1 MPHEAAIASRSARE
15 TSVEKLAQFFPE
27 AIAVRIPVRVTG
39 LGAHRSAS
47 AGKAMEESTVIEFGT
62 AREVLFA
69 SELPL
74 EFDDCLRLVNVDG
87 SLEIEASVVAVQYH
101 NGHTA
106 VAARFTRP
114 ISNWIIQR

>member
-1 MPHEAAIASRSARE
+1 VPHEAAIASRSARE
-15 TSVEKLAQFFPE
+15 TSVEKLAQFFPD

-39 LGAHRSAS
+39 LGARGSAA
-47 AGKAMEESTVIEFGT
+47 AGKALEESTVIEWGT

-74 EFDDCLRLVNVDG
+74 EFDDQVRLENSDG
-87 SLEIEASVVAVQYH
+87 TLKIVARVVAVQYH
-101 NGHTA
+101 NGRTA
-106 VAARFTRP
+106 VAARFTHP

>member
-1 MPHEAAIASRSARE
+1 VPHQAAIASRSARE
-15 TSVEKLAQFFPE
+15 TSVEKLAQFFPD

-39 LGAHRSAS
+39 LGAPGSAS
-47 AGKAMEESTVIEFGT
+47 AGKALEESTVIEFGT

-74 EFDDCLRLVNVDG
+74 EFDDQVRLENSDG
-87 SLEIEASVVAVQYH
+87 TLQIEARVVAVQYH
-101 NGHTA
+101 NGRTA
-106 VAARFTRP
+106 VAARFTHP